1 MKPKNE
7 LNTIKKRAL
16 EVARDLE
23 YDKIVRRK
31 IEDAQSETQITNIL
45 AEARRSA

>member
-7 LNTIKKRAL
+7 FNVIKKRAL

-23 YDKIVRRK
+23 YDKIVCRK
-31 IEDAQSETQITNIL
+31 IEDAQSEVQITNIL
-45 AEARRSA
+45 AEARREL

>member
-1 MKPKNE
+1 MMSE
-7 LNTIKKRAL
+7 LDIAKRRAL

-31 IEDAQSETQITNIL
+31 IEDAQSEVQITNIL
-45 AEARRSA
+45 AEARRTL